1 MTPDV
6 HGDGRSGD
14 RARGVAR
21 GLIPDWLD
29 DRFTRSVTPVIR
41 RLILARVNPN
51 AITVTAFVLTA
62 SGGILIAVGH
72 LIGAFLLIVVGGV
85 LDFSDGKVA
94 ALTGRVTTFGGIL
107 DSTLDRYADAAV
119 YLGLTIFFWND
130 GHGFTAVAAVLALVG
145 SMTSSYL
152 MALGKAYGYTFRT
165 GILRRQDRVTLI
177 ASALALSAA
186 HDPLSRW
193 LTSGAATVGVGLD
206 NVATLPLAPVVWVLA
221 ALTNVTA
228 LQRLLVL
235 RRLAQG
241 EHQPTVAG
249 ETLRDRQLSTLRD
262 SIDRTSTQRG
272 TDG

>member
-62 SGGILIAVGH
+62 SGGILIAFGH

-119 YLGLTIFFWND
+119 YLGLTVFFWND

-152 MALGKAYGYTFRT
+152 MALGKAYGYGFRT

-177 ASALALSAA
+177 ASAFRLY
-186 HDPLSRW
+186 HM
-193 LTSGAATVGVGLD
+193 ATV
-206 NVATLPLAPVVWVLA
+206 PLAPVVWVLA

-241 EHQPTVAG
+241 EHQPPIAS
-249 ETLRDRQLSTLRD
+249 ETLRDRQLRALRD
-262 SIDRTSTQRG
+262 SIGRTSTQRG
-272 TDG
+272 TNG